1 MNDGWP
7 KSAAMWE
14 RAKQS
19 LGGGVSTGLRASMK
33 PHPLFFD
40 HGVGAE
46 LVDVDGNR
54 YTDYVLGWGPSIL
67 GHANPELTQQVTE
80 FAARGAT
87 FGAGH
92 ALEYEV
98 AEAVVAA
105 IPGME
110 KVLWSNTGSEANQI
124 ALRISRA
131 VTGRNRFVKMMASYH
146 GWSDTFLL
154 GYRPNADGDLASVG
168 TRGQSHQ
175 SLKDVEFCV
184 FNDLDSVASVLRDP
198 SKDVAALFVE
208 PIICNSGVIVPDPG
222 YLEGLRELCDETG
235 TILVFDE
242 VITGFRI
249 AYGGAVEA
257 FGVIPDMVVLGKAI
271 AGGYSLAA
279 VAGRAD
285 LIDETTRGVVHAGTY
300 NGNPVVLAAAAA
312 TLKILGAPGVFTRLA
327 NLGEQ
332 LAEGF
337 RSKLEETGE
346 EGWVSQY
353 GPVVQVA
360 LGNGLPTVEGFL
372 QADQNRYNDITVE
385 LLKRGIFALPGGRWY
400 LSTAHTEEHVADTLT
415 AFGEALSATREHGP
429 EVSASASGRHA

>member
-1 MNDGWP
+1 MNGGWP

-14 RAKQS
+14 RAKKS
-19 LGGGVSTGLRASMK
+19 LGGGVSSGLRASMK

-46 LVDVDGNR
+46 LIDVDGNR
-54 YTDYVLGWGPSIL
+54 YIDYVLGWGPNIL
-67 GHANPELTQQVTE
+67 GHANPELTQRVTE
-80 FAARGAT
+80 AASRGAT

-92 ALEYEV
+92 PLEYEV
-98 AEAVVAA
+98 AEAVIAA
-105 IPGME
+105 IPGMD

-124 ALRISRA
+124 ALRIARA
-131 VTGRNRFVKMMASYH
+131 VTGRNRFVKMIANYH

-154 GYRPNADGDLASVG
+154 GYRPNADGDLASFG
-168 TRGQSHQ
+168 TRGQSPQ
-175 SLKDVEFCV
+175 SLHEAELCL
-184 FNDLDSVASVLRDP
+184 FNDLDSVDSVLSDA
-198 SKDVAALFVE
+198 SKEIAAVFIE
-208 PIICNSGVIVPDPG
+208 PIVCNSGVIVPEPG

-235 TILVFDE
+235 TILIFDE
-242 VITGFRI
+242 VITGFRV

-257 FGVIPDMVVLGKAI
+257 LGVTPDMVVLGKAI

-285 LIDETTRGVVHAGTY
+285 LIDESTRGVVHAGTY

-312 TLKILGAPGVFTRLA
+312 TLKLLGEPGTFTRLA
-327 NLGEQ
+327 SLGEQ

-337 RSKLEETGE
+337 RSALEDAGE

-360 LGNGLPTVEGFL
+360 LGNGPPTVEGFL
-372 QADQNRYNDITVE
+372 DADQGRYDDITVA

-400 LSTAHTEEHVADTLT
+400 LSTAHTEAHVAETIT
-415 AFGEALSATREHGP
+415 AFGAALAATRNDAP
-429 EVSASASGRHA
+429 VASAAASGRHA